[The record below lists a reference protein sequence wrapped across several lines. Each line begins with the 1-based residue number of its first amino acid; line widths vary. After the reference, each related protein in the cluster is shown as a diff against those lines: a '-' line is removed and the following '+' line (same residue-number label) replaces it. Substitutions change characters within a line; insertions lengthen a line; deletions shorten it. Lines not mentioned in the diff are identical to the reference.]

1 MTVGTVESG
10 LFVRRTS
17 VVVVAS
23 MTGVEV
29 LVPPA
34 KK

>member
-1 MTVGTVESG
+1 MTVGTVENG
-10 LFVRRTS
+10 LFVGRTS

-29 LVPPA
+29 LMPPES
-34 KK
+34 

>member
-1 MTVGTVESG
+1 MVGTVENG
-10 LFVRRTS
+10 LFVGRTS

-34 KK
+34 RK

>member
-10 LFVRRTS
+10 LFVGRTS
-17 VVVVAS
+17 AVVVAS

-29 LVPPA
+29 LARPA
-34 KK
+34 G